1 MLAYTLNRLMEGQRA
16 VIQRD
21 QAGTDTWGARDSS
34 NWQDLATVACAFWF
48 DKQSSRGPA
57 RLEVTSQA
65 TVAEN
70 EGGLLVPAGTDLEI
84 GDRIA
89 NITLADGVTVIA
101 AGPFHVTALMEQGPF
116 IEAAI
121 RRP

>member
-1 MLAYTLNRLMEGQRA
+1 MLTYTLNRAMENQRA

-21 QAGTDTWGARDSS
+21 QAGADRWGAQDQAS
-34 NWQDLATVACAFWF
+34 WQDVVTVPCAFWF

-57 RLEVTSQA
+57 RLEVKAES

-70 EGGLLVPAGTDLEI
+70 EGGMLVPAGTDIQI
-84 GDRIA
+84 GDRVV
-89 NITLADGVTVIA
+89 NITKPDGVTVFA

-116 IEAAI
+116 VEAAI